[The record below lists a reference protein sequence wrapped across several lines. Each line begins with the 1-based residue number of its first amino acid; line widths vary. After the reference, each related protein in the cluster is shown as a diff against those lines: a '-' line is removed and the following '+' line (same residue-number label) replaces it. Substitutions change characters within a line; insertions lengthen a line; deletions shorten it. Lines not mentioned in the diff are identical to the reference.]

1 MLKTISAVLLAT
13 SVIAAPAFAAE
24 AGKTT
29 TPAPVIKADQNQ
41 TKAAT
46 TATKPEAGVK
56 ADAKT
61 TDAKTDVKTT
71 GVKAPDVKADAKV
84 DGKSKALNANAAVTT
99 DEHKTVRKHRHHHKQ
114 VTAKDAQK
122 AQPDITKPATSDKRN

>member
-1 MLKTISAVLLAT
+1 MLKTISAALLAT
-13 SVIAAPAFAAE
+13 SIIAAPAFAAE

-29 TPAPVIKADQNQ
+29 TAAPVIKADQSQ

-46 TATKPEAGVK
+46 TAAKPEASVK

-61 TDAKTDVKTT
+61 TDVKTT

-84 DGKSKALNANAAVTT
+84 DGKSKAMNANAAVTT
-99 DEHKTVRKHRHHHKQ
+99 DEHKTVRKHRHHHKH

>member
-29 TPAPVIKADQNQ
+29 TTAPVIKADQSQ

-46 TATKPEAGVK
+46 TAAKPEAGIK

-61 TDAKTDVKTT
+61 TDTKTDVKTT
-71 GVKAPDVKADAKV
+71 DVKAPEAKV
-84 DGKSKALNANAAVTT
+84 DGKSKALNANAAVTA

-122 AQPDITKPATSDKRN
+122 AQPDVTKPATSDKRN